1 MFEELRKSLYT
12 EHKSL
17 PVEIENIK
25 TKILTVIRNTI
36 HLSDVQS
43 TRFQTNNVVD
53 NLQLRVDYLEG
64 KMDEKRFASRVHTAD
79 KAFQKKRDISDVIQL
94 QVQGVTD
101 IVYRM
106 IDALKY
112 PGGRS
117 DPWPDRAAREKF
129 LWFQG
134 ELSTIYSNISSLYH
148 EFVALTVY
156 SNSILSEHSVT
167 YNSKR
172 YTIYMS
178 RNHPRTGDV
187 MY

>member
-1 MFEELRKSLYT
+1 MGAKQFKTRHRKSAIHF
-12 EHKSL
+12 EPSGSRR
-17 PVEIENIK
+17 
-25 TKILTVIRNTI
+25 KI
-36 HLSDVQS
+36 
-43 TRFQTNNVVD
+43 
-53 NLQLRVDYLEG
+53 QLRRSANIFSPCGYSEG
-64 KMDEKRFASRVHTAD
+64 YAPQGFSLNVIEGWRSRRRVCCLD
-79 KAFQKKRDISDVIQL
+79 SDVIQL